1 MQVDLRKDF
10 SVFNVKRFGAGSNAV
25 EAAEKMQI

>member
-10 SVFNVKRFGAGSNAV
+10 SVFNVKRFGGGANSIEAG
-25 EAAEKMQI
+25 EKMQI